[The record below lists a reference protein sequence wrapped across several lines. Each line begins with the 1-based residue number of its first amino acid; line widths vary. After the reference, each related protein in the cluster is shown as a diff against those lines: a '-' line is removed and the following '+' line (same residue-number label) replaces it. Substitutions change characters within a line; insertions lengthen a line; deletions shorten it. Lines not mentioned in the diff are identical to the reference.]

1 VTIRTNSSR
10 LEDASKKGVHSAYFY
25 LGVMHLEGIHVS
37 KDPERALDF
46 YIKGAA
52 KNNAYCF
59 FELSR
64 IYAEGE
70 VVAKDPKL

>member
-1 VTIRTNSSR
+1 MLTHSMIKVINMYSLSNAT
-10 LEDASKKGVHSAYFY
+10 KKGVYSAYFY
-25 LGVMHLEGIHVS
+25 LGLMYLEGIYVK
-37 KDPERALDF
+37 KDNEEALNC

-64 IYAEGE
+64 IYGEGE
-70 VVAKDPKL
+70 IVD